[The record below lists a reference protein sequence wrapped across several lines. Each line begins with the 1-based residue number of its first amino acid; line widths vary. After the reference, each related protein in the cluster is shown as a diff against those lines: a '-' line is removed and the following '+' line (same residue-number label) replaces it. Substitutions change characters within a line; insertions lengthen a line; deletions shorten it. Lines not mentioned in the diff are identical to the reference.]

1 MPKGGHILTG
11 KQIILRKLRHSDAK
25 SIHNHARHK
34 DIARFTELP
43 HPYRLKHAKD
53 FIREAKKIKDSHS
66 FGIEL
71 MDERGVIGV
80 ITLSKIDYGH
90 KKARVGFWLSKEH
103 HGRGIMS
110 EALFLILDFAFNKL
124 RLNRVACSVFEENI
138 ASNNLVQKFGFVR
151 EGTER
156 EEEFRF
162 GKYNHTIMYGLLKR
176 EWLAKRKGL
185 MKS

>member
-1 MPKGGHILTG
+1 MPKREHILKG

-53 FIREAKKIKDSHS
+53 FIKEAKKTTDSHS

-71 MDERGVIGV
+71 KDEKGIIGI
-80 ITLSKIDYGH
+80 ITLSKIDYKH

-124 RLNRVACSVFEENI
+124 RLNRVSCSVFEENL
-138 ASNNLVQKFGFVR
+138 ASNNLVQKFGVVK

-162 GKYNHTIMYGLLKR
+162 GKYHHTIMYGLLRR
-176 EWLAKRKGL
+176 EWLAKSGELAR
-185 MKS
+185 